1 MLKLKHSTVAL
12 AVAGAVALGA
22 LTGCSQDG
30 GVDLTALP
38 KDMSWSSYQGQPV
51 PVSKEDG
58 PKHTEGIPAWGYSP
72 TPQGALLAAINDQVR
87 IALAPDDVW
96 AITVRGLTAPG
107 RGRDEF
113 ATFRTMQSITGP
125 IKSKDA
131 RKFLGFQ
138 IKNWKWDKDKE
149 IPVSCAVILA
159 QSQNGKLFSYP
170 VAMAYL
176 NGEWRVVLNE
186 SAEHI
191 DASPLKNLDGFTKL
205 PQPSGK

>member
-1 MLKLKHSTVAL
+1 
-12 AVAGAVALGA
+12 
-22 LTGCSQDG
+22 
-30 GVDLTALP
+30 
-38 KDMSWSSYQGQPV
+38 
-51 PVSKEDG
+51 
-58 PKHTEGIPAWGYSP
+58 
-72 TPQGALLAAINDQVR
+72 
-87 IALAPDDVW
+87 
-96 AITVRGLTAPG
+96 
-107 RGRDEF
+107 
-113 ATFRTMQSITGP
+113 MQSITGP